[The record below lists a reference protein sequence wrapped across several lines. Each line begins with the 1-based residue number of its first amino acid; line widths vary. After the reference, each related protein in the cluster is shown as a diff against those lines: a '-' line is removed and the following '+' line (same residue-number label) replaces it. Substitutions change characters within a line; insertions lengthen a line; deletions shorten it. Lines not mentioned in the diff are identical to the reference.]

1 MPNRTLRQAITG
13 QTLVTA
19 RRDTS
24 VRAAAV
30 AMAEQSVG
38 AILVVDDSG
47 RLIGLFTERDALN
60 RVVARGLAPEQTP
73 LAAVMTDK
81 LQTATP
87 DKTLG
92 HALHLMF
99 EGGFRH
105 LPVVEDGRPVGM
117 VSARNALGLEI
128 LQFERERQEREHL
141 AEIL

>member
-1 MPNRTLRQAITG
+1 MPNRTLRQVITG

-60 RVVARGLAPEQTP
+60 RVVARGLDPDTTL
-73 LAAVMTDK
+73 LATVMTDK
-81 LQTATP
+81 LQTASP
-87 DKTLG
+87 DKPLA

-105 LPVVEDGRPVGM
+105 VPVVEGGRPVGM
-117 VSARNALGLEI
+117 VSARNALGIEI
-128 LQFERERQEREHL
+128 HQFEQELKERDHI

>member
-1 MPNRTLRQAITG
+1 MPNRTLRQVITG

-60 RVVARGLAPEQTP
+60 RVVARGLDPEQTP

-128 LQFERERQEREHL
+128 LQFERERQERDHP